1 MKNVFFIFSI
11 CFLISAQPLLA
22 VGPYAVGDKLTVL
35 AESGLIL
42 RQTAAPTG
50 TKIKTLDYG
59 TLVTILADN
68 FKKVPYSVAFFSG
81 FTVKGFWVKV
91 RTPEGQEGFVFD
103 GYLSKYKT
111 PGSLPNG
118 DDPNA
123 ADNDA
128 GTIQERYLMMH
139 SARKGKRIDLP
150 KGPGRYEQYR
160 VVMVNGDEL
169 EVNTGEGGSS
179 YTIRFHKGVTMEEA
193 YLIGKSLWLEDVEK
207 IKTSI
212 SKGVV
217 TMLSDD
223 EMYSVDIENKGGFVY
238 LTMQHAD

>member
-1 MKNVFFIFSI
+1 MKNVFFIFSF
-11 CFLISAQPLLA
+11 CFLISAQPIFA
-22 VGPYAVGDKLTVL
+22 IGPYAVGDQLTVH
-35 AESGLIL
+35 AASGLIL

-50 TKIKTLDYG
+50 TKIKTIDYG
-59 TLVTILADN
+59 TLVTVLAEN
-68 FKKVPYSVAFFSG
+68 FKKTPYSVAFFSG

-103 GYLSKYKT
+103 GYLSKFKT

-160 VVMVNGDEL
+160 VLFVNGAEL
-169 EVNTGEGGSS
+169 EVNTGEGGSA
-179 YTIRFHKGVTMEEA
+179 YTIRFNKGVTMEEA
-193 YLIGKSLWLEDVEK
+193 LLVGKPLWMDDVEK
-207 IKTSI
+207 IKSSI
-212 SKGVV
+212 SKGVI
-217 TMLSDD
+217 TLLSGD
-223 EMYSVDIENKGGFVY
+223 ELYAIEIENKGGFMY